1 MKLNINEWKEFK
13 VSSILTIINGKGITK
28 EEIENNEG
36 NINVVQSGEE
46 NNGVLGKI
54 DLDYCKEMGY
64 KYVEKPCLTVARSG
78 SAGFVSFQVEGCVVG
93 DSAKI
98 LLLDDSIATI
108 NIYLFIKTILTANR
122 FKYAYGRKVTE
133 TNYMNDV
140 IKLPAVKNE
149 DGSYFIDIN
158 KKYSNDGYVPDWD
171 WMNSYIESLNN
182 TILTTTILPEN
193 TLSLDTSTWRQFY
206 LHKLFD
212 TTMGNGIDAQNTTTD
227 EPKYN
232 YVSRNSNGN
241 GVVGFVD
248 EVEGEEPFPAG
259 AMSLALGGSFLG
271 SCFIQTAPFYTA
283 QNVGIL
289 KEREKLST
297 NVKLF
302 IATLIRNEC
311 KIKYQAFGRELNA
324 HFRKDFTIKLPVKK
338 NSSGYIIDKEK
349 KYSNDG
355 YMPDWEFIE
364 KYMNSLPYS
373 DKIK

>member
-13 VSSILTIINGKGITK
+13 VSLILTIMNGKGITK
-28 EEIENNEG
+28 QEIENHEG
-36 NINVVQSGEE
+36 EINVVQSGED

-64 KYVEKPCLTVARSG
+64 TYTEKPCLTVARSG

-98 LLLDDSIATI
+98 LLLDDSIATT
-108 NIYLFIKTILTANR
+108 NRYLFIKTLLTANR

-140 IKLPAVKNE
+140 IKLPVVKNE
-149 DGSYFIDIN
+149 DGTYLIDTN

-182 TILTTTILPEN
+182 TPLTTTILPEN
-193 TLSLDTSTWRQFY
+193 ALSLDTSTWKEFY

-212 TTMGNGIDAQNTTTD
+212 TKMGNGIDAQNTTTD

-241 GVVGFVD
+241 GVVGYVD
-248 EVEGEEPFPAG
+248 EIEGEEPFPAG

-271 SCFIQTAPFYTA
+271 SCFMQTAPFYTA

-289 KEREKLST
+289 QERENLSSY
-297 NVKLF
+297 VKLF

-338 NSSGYIIDKEK
+338 NSTGCVIDKES
-349 KYSNDG
+349 KYSDDG
-355 YMPDWEFIE
+355 HMPDWEWIE
-364 KYMNSLPYS
+364 EYMKSLPYS
-373 DKIK
+373 DRIK

>member
-13 VSSILTIINGKGITK
+13 VSSILTIMNGKGITK

-54 DLDYCKEMGY
+54 DLDYCKKMGY
-64 KYVEKPCLTVARSG
+64 KYTEKPCLTVARSG

-98 LLLDDSIATI
+98 LLLDDSIATK
-108 NIYLFIKTILTANR
+108 NIYLFIKTLLTANR

-140 IKLPAVKNE
+140 VKLPIVKNE
-149 DGSYFIDIN
+149 DGSYFIDTN

-193 TLSLDTSTWRQFY
+193 TLSLDTSTWKQFY

-212 TTMGNGIDAQNTTTD
+212 TKMGNGIDAQNTTTD

-241 GVVGFVD
+241 GVVGYVD
-248 EVEGEEPFPAG
+248 EIEGEKPFPAG

-289 KEREKLST
+289 QERENLSIY
-297 NVKLF
+297 VKLF

-324 HFRKDFTIKLPVKK
+324 HFRKDFTIKLPVEK
-338 NSSGYIIDKEK
+338 NSSGYVIDKEK
-349 KYSNDG
+349 KYSNEG
-355 YMPDWEFIE
+355 YVPDWEFIE
-364 KYMNSLPYS
+364 KYMKSLPYS
-373 DKIK
+373 DRIK